1 MGELDKI
8 EMLFKQ
14 LLTASGSV
22 LSEAELDEIRHFV
35 DVGEYGLALE
45 TAVDIFAEERKVPP
59 LEAVR
64 CISGLAETK
73 LDAAESNSEVVVRGR
88 EGVEFDPH
96 LTGRA

>member
-14 LLTASGSV
+14 LLTAS
-22 LSEAELDEIRHFV
+22 
-35 DVGEYGLALE
+35 GLALE

>member
-1 MGELDKI
+1 MGEFDKI

-45 TAVDIFAEERKVPP
+45 TVWTR
-59 LEAVR
+59 
-64 CISGLAETK
+64 
-73 LDAAESNSEVVVRGR
+73 
-88 EGVEFDPH
+88 
-96 LTGRA
+96 

>member
-64 CISGLAETK
+64 CISGLAETMR
-73 LDAAESNSEVVVRGR
+73 LDSASLLNRI
-88 EGVEFDPH
+88 PK
-96 LTGRA
+96 